1 MIYNIYGNQTS
12 SGLQTGST
20 DRVNIF
26 AGGAA
31 VGTINS
37 GTVFIYSGGAN
48 GGETNGGTDYVLSG
62 GAEENET
69 LVGGGFEYLSSG
81 SVDEGG
87 VALEG
92 TVVASSGAFVQGL
105 TLSTGNGVLKVFSG
119 AILDGVVY
127 SGGEEDLMSGLVS
140 SGTMLTAS
148 GLRTLVLSGGS
159 DATDVTVESGAYLQQ
174 FFGGCTD
181 AQVSSGGSLEVDF
194 GTESG
199 AQIFSGG
206 GEYVQGGASFGG
218 DTIYGGGKL
227 SLVDLTFSGSST
239 LIIGSAS
246 STISAFGET
255 LSSGAFTTGFIDT
268 FVNGAAL
275 VVEGGYIGGTDNFS
289 SGGTGTA
296 LSGGSLQSSDVFS
309 GGVIDVLSGGAAQGD
324 TALSGGAIIFH
335 GGALSSAINFSGGAE
350 IVLDGYQVSS
360 TTLAAGALAGLVVS
374 SGGTATNTVVSSG
387 GTLTVR
393 SQGHAF
399 GGTVLSG
406 GVMLLYSG
414 GVGAEVDVDS
424 GGILTVASGG
434 LDQEGSLVVSG
445 GRETISAGGSAALV
459 GLETGGIIVDNGALT
474 YSSAGTTDLPGR
486 ISGGGVIAEDGAGTL
501 LFDGVASAFTGE
513 VIISGGAVEFSSP
526 HAPHGGVGFEAVSG
540 TTTLKLA
547 TTAPPAAGSSLVTPL
562 IDFDSYAKRVDL
574 LGTAYTSGATA
585 VRSGDTLTLTDGSYT
600 LSITLSG
607 LAASSY
613 MVASYGSGTLI
624 RAASGSRI
632 VSLAHAAA
640 AFAPEPSMP
649 GADPIP
655 DRGMALTPILDERSW
670 IGRSTMPV

>member
-48 GGETNGGTDYVLSG
+48 GGETNAGTDYVLSG

-127 SGGEEDLMSGLVS
+127 SGGEEDLTSGLVS

-255 LSSGAFTTGFIDT
+255 LSSGAFTTGFFDT
-268 FVNGAAL
+268 FVSGAAL

-309 GGVIDVLSGGAAQGD
+309 GGVIDVLSGGSAQGD
-324 TALSGGAIIFH
+324 KAFSGGAIAFH
-335 GGALSSAINFSGGAE
+335 GGASSSMITFSGGAE
-350 IVLDGYQVSS
+350 IVLDGYSVSGV
-360 TTLAAGALAGLVVS
+360 TLEGGALAGLTVSSAGSADQVVVS
-374 SGGTATNTVVSSG
+374 SGGALAVCADGIVDNAVVSSG
-387 GTLTVR
+387 GMLAV
-393 SQGHAF
+393 S
-399 GGTVLSG
+399 SG
-406 GVMLLYSG
+406 GVNSGALIYSG
-414 GVGAEVDVDS
+414 GSIVVSS
-424 GGILTVASGG
+424 GGVDLGDYLIS
-434 LDQEGSLVVSG
+434 
-445 GRETISAGGSAALV
+445 GRETILAGGSAAAIEFLAGDTLLDA
-459 GLETGGIIVDNGALT
+459 GLLIDG
-474 YSSAGTTDLPGR
+474 GTTTNRLGGRISGSGMIVESGPGTLVFAGVDTAFTGQVV
-486 ISGGGVIAEDGAGTL
+486 ISGGGV
-501 LFDGVASAFTGE
+501 
-513 VIISGGAVEFSSP
+513 EFANA
-526 HAPHGGVGFEAVSG
+526 HAPGGGVGFEAATG
-540 TTTLKLA
+540 ATTLKLA
-547 TTAPPAAGSSLVTPL
+547 AAATPASRSSLINPL
-562 IDFDSYAKRVDL
+562 IDFDSATKRIDL
-574 LGTAYTSGATA
+574 LGTAYVAGATA
-585 VRSGDTLTLTDGSYT
+585 VRSGDTLTLTDGSYILT
-600 LSITLSG
+600 MTLSG
-607 LAASSY
+607 LAATKY
-613 MVASYGSGTLI
+613 VVAGDGRQGVLIHAAVGSPV
-624 RAASGSRI
+624 AP
-632 VSLAHAAA
+632 LAHAAA
-640 AFAPEPSMP
+640 AFGADRTPP
-649 GADPIP
+649 GALSAHEFEAASVAPLA
-655 DRGMALTPILDERSW
+655 MHSEL
-670 IGRSTMPV
+670 GRTFNSL